1 MQVNRMELGI
11 YATNCYIVSGNTP
24 GRCVLIDPAD
34 RGDRVIDMMESLG
47 VQPEAVLLT
56 HGHYDHILAV
66 PALQKRYPGLPVY
79 CHAADCP
86 KELVEYDMGKEFPTV
101 SAFDNLHHI
110 TNGQSLSFAGF
121 TFEVICTPGHTPGS
135 VTFQV
140 EDALFTGDTLFCGDI
155 GRTDFEGGSYPQ
167 IMQSLRILA
176 ALDGNFK
183 VYPGH
188 DTATELDR
196 ERRFNPYMKTAQ
208 RS

>member
-1 MQVNRMELGI
+1 MQINRMELGI
-11 YATNCYIVSGNTP
+11 YATNCYIVSGGTD

-34 RGDRVIDMMESLG
+34 RGDRIIEMMESLG
-47 VQPEAVLLT
+47 VRPEAVLLT

-86 KELVEYDMGKEFPTV
+86 EALVEYDMGKEFPTV
-101 SAFDNLHHI
+101 SAFDNLSPL
-110 TNGQSLSFAGF
+110 TDGQSITCAGF
-121 TFEVICTPGHTPGS
+121 TFHVICTPGHTPGS

-140 EDALFTGDTLFCGDI
+140 EDSLFTGDTLFFGNI

-167 IMQSLRILA
+167 IMQSLRVLA
-176 ALDGNFK
+176 ALPGNFK

-188 DTATELDR
+188 DGSTELDR
-196 ERRFNPYMKTAQ
+196 ERRFNPYMKTAL